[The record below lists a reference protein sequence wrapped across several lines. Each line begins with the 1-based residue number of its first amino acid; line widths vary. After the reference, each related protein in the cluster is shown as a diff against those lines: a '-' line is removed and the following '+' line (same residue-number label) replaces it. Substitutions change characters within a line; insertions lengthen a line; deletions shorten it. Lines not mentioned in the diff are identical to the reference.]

1 MSDWSAYIR
10 RRLVHLPLQG
20 PRLAEIVQELAD
32 HLETA
37 YTEARATGASQEEAR
52 KQARSL
58 VDWRLLESELG
69 RVERIPGSSSSVQGG
84 DPSLRESGDRPRR
97 GVDATVSSLRGSAGL
112 EEGWK
117 MGSVA
122 RLIQELARARRRL
135 VRDWMFLLAGTITL
149 ALGIG
154 ATTAIFSVV
163 NALVLR
169 PLPYPESDRLVWL
182 WHSAPGADIESIGVS
197 YGTYLHYRALTRAF
211 EDIAIFHRLEVT
223 VRAEEAADRVPA
235 AIVTP
240 NFFDLLFEGAP
251 TLGRLF
257 REEDGRFGAPRV
269 VLISHAYWQRQ
280 FGGDSNVLGRKID
293 VGGTIGEIVGVLPP
307 SFDYPT
313 RETDLWYPIRM
324 DSARVPLGQFNASG
338 IARLAPG
345 VTLESARSELADL
358 VIRLDE
364 PYPGGADEA
373 IVGRGKLT
381 ALIEPLKTHLVGGN
395 LERMLWV
402 LLATVGLV
410 LLISCANLTNLMLVR
425 MEGRRR
431 ELSVRSALGAGRR
444 DLVASFLAEPILL
457 SMAGGTLGVA
467 LAFLGVEWLV
477 QIGLNSRLLPRIH
490 EIDVKGQVLLF
501 SGCITLAT
509 MVAVG
514 LIPLAF
520 DRSSLTS
527 TLKASWRGSTISRD
541 GRRAQDLLV
550 VSQLALALILLVG
563 AGLMTRSF
571 WNLVKTDPG
580 FDPDGVL
587 SFRVVLSGRDFP
599 DRQTAM
605 RFQQELIDQIEV
617 LPGVLAVGAGD
628 CVPLDC
634 QSNVNPLSRADQVL
648 GPDEIPPAVQLRSA
662 TPGFFRATRVALLEG
677 REFDR
682 SDNEQPSGAAIVNRT
697 LAERFWPNQSAL
709 GKRIFPT
716 IGNDLPWY
724 HVVGVVEDTPR
735 EILGEEVQPA
745 AYFPMIWT
753 DTSMT
758 PGPHSLYYI
767 VRTTAPP
774 HSLEPIIRSTL
785 HELSSDVPVTRFR
798 SLKGIVSEASATQR
812 FAMILLSLAA
822 LVATVLGA
830 VGIYGVFSYAVSQR
844 RSEIGIRMAL
854 GAGSGRVLKLVLV
867 RGVAVTALGLGIG
880 LIASLLL
887 TRFLGSLL
895 FGVQA
900 TDVATYA
907 GVSFLLFA
915 LSLVACYVPARRAAR
930 IDPVKALV
938 AD

>member
-1 MSDWSAYIR
+1 
-10 RRLVHLPLQG
+10 
-20 PRLAEIVQELAD
+20 
-32 HLETA
+32 
-37 YTEARATGASQEEAR
+37 
-52 KQARSL
+52 
-58 VDWRLLESELG
+58 
-69 RVERIPGSSSSVQGG
+69 
-84 DPSLRESGDRPRR
+84 
-97 GVDATVSSLRGSAGL
+97 
-112 EEGWK
+112 

-122 RLIQELARARRRL
+122 RVMQELARARRRL

-211 EDIAIFHRLEVT
+211 EDMAIFHRLEVT
-223 VRAEEAADRVPA
+223 VGAEEAADRVPA

-313 RETDLWYPIRM
+313 RETDLWYPIRL
-324 DSARVPLGQFNASG
+324 DPARVPLGQFNASG
-338 IARLAPG
+338 IARLAAG

-364 PYPGGADEA
+364 PYPGGAYEA
-373 IVGRGKLT
+373 IVRRGKLT

-477 QIGLNSRLLPRIH
+477 QVGLNARLLPRLH
-490 EIDVKGQVLLF
+490 EIEVNGLVLLF
-501 SGCITLAT
+501 SGCVTLAT
-509 MVAVG
+509 TMVVG
-514 LIPLAF
+514 LVPLAF
-520 DRSSLTS
+520 NRSSDVS
-527 TLKASWRGSTISRD
+527 TLKAAWRGSTLARD
-541 GRRAQDLLV
+541 GRRVQDLLV
-550 VSQLALALILLVG
+550 VSQLAFALILLVG
-563 AGLMTRSF
+563 AGLMTKSF
-571 WNLVKTDPG
+571 WRLVETDPG
-580 FDPDGVL
+580 FEAEGAL
-587 SFRVVLSGRDFP
+587 SFQVVLSGSDFP
-599 DRQTAM
+599 DREAAM
-605 RFQQELIDQIEV
+605 RFQQELIDQIAH
-617 LPGVLAVGAGD
+617 LPGVVAVGAGD
-628 CVPLDC
+628 CLPLDC
-634 QSNVNPLSRADQVL
+634 ESNVNPLTRADQVL
-648 GPDEIPPAVQLRSA
+648 GPEEIPPAVQLRSA
-662 TPGFFRATRVALLEG
+662 TPGFFRATRIALLAG
-677 REFDR
+677 REFERADH
-682 SDNEQPSGAAIVNRT
+682 ELPTGAAIVNRT
-697 LAERFWPNQSAL
+697 LAERFWPDQSAL

-716 IGNDLPWY
+716 MGTDLPWY
-724 HVVGVVEDTPR
+724 HIVGVVQDTPR
-735 EILGEEVQPA
+735 ETLAEEPQPA

-753 DTSMT
+753 DSSMT
-758 PGPHSLYYI
+758 PGPYSLHYV
-767 VRTTAPP
+767 VRTTTPP
-774 HSLEPIIRSTL
+774 LSLEPVVRSTV
-785 HELSSDVPVTRFR
+785 HELSSAVPVTRFK
-798 SLKGIVSEASATQR
+798 SLEAIVLEATATQR

-822 LVATVLGA
+822 LVATMLGA
-830 VGIYGVFSYAVSQR
+830 VGIYGVFSYTVSQR

-854 GAGSGRVLKLVLV
+854 GAGAGRVLRLVLL
-867 RGVAVTALGLGIG
+867 RGVAVAVLGLGIG

-887 TRFLGSLL
+887 SHFLSSLL

-900 TDVATYA
+900 TDPVTYA
-907 GVSFLLFA
+907 GVSLLLFA
-915 LSLVACYVPARRAAR
+915 LSLAACYIPARRAAR
-930 IDPVKALV
+930 IDPVSALA